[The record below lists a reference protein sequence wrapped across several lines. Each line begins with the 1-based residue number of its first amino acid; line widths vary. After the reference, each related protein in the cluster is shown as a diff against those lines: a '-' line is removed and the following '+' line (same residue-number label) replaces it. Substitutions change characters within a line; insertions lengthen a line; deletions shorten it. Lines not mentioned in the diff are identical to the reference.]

1 MATTARGHIEQLPS
15 GSFRVHV
22 YAGIDPV
29 TGKQRRLKRTCPDE
43 AAAAAALGQLLSQAD
58 GDRFTASFTS
68 FLKIA
73 ASFAAGRP
81 VDLSAVVTN
90 SLGWAHARRVAG
102 AVTTTDGPS
111 GSFSQPCPAT
121 RQMKTRNCAAARE
134 AAPAAPGR
142 PACRCEKPAQG
153 AAAPKTRTPGSA
165 AVVEGHLVA
174 VGVREREG
182 AAERPVDGR

>member
-73 ASFAAGRP
+73 ASFPRAAPLTCPSWSQLTRLGARPAGRR
-81 VDLSAVVTN
+81 
-90 SLGWAHARRVAG
+90 G
-102 AVTTTDGPS
+102 GP
-111 GSFSQPCPAT
+111 G
-121 RQMKTRNCAAARE
+121 
-134 AAPAAPGR
+134 
-142 PACRCEKPAQG
+142 
-153 AAAPKTRTPGSA
+153 
-165 AVVEGHLVA
+165 
-174 VGVREREG
+174 
-182 AAERPVDGR
+182 D